1 MTRQRVE
8 LRRVIILQ
16 PRRRPHRLDQI
27 TQILRGVD
35 GEDTQHLG
43 RRRRADARDQ
53 GVRVITTPE
62 RGMQHSRHV
71 VIGRECSLAGQQ
83 PRIFDAFDACADVL
97 RPQPKAEIRA
107 CGLEGSLETASHGSR
122 PFFSVSRRILSSAMN
137 ACRPIRLNAFDM
149 ACVGHI
155 QHGMWTHP
163 RDHSSDYTSLD
174 HWVRL
179 ARMLEHGL
187 FDGLF
192 LADVLGAYDV
202 YGGNADASL
211 RAGVQIPL
219 LDPMALVPAMAYATT
234 HLGFGVTCNL
244 AYEPPFL
251 FARRMATLDHL
262 TRGRIGWNIVTGYLD
277 SAARAMGFSAQVE
290 HDDRYDLADEYLQVV
305 YALWE
310 GGWADEAML
319 RDRER
324 GIYTDPRRVH
334 PVRHHGRQF
343 DVDTIPLWEPS
354 PQRTPVLYQAGAS
367 DRGRIFAARHAEC
380 VFVNPSTKQNVR
392 RIVTDLRTRTAP
404 RPMLVFVG
412 ASVVTGRTERDS
424 HELLAEYRRH
434 ASVEGALAH
443 AAASLGIDFDRY
455 GMDEPIEAGATQ
467 AIRSNVEAIT
477 ASLGPGWSKRRLID
491 RFVLGSR
498 QPPIVGSPEQVA
510 DQLIGWVN
518 EADVDG
524 FNLSRTVVPEC
535 LESFIDL
542 VLPILQERGAYKR
555 DYASG
560 SYRQKLFGYGD
571 RLPDGHPAAAAR
583 WAGSAR

>member
-1 MTRQRVE
+1 
-8 LRRVIILQ
+8 
-16 PRRRPHRLDQI
+16 
-27 TQILRGVD
+27 
-35 GEDTQHLG
+35 
-43 RRRRADARDQ
+43 
-53 GVRVITTPE
+53 
-62 RGMQHSRHV
+62 
-71 VIGRECSLAGQQ
+71 
-83 PRIFDAFDACADVL
+83 
-97 RPQPKAEIRA
+97 
-107 CGLEGSLETASHGSR
+107 
-122 PFFSVSRRILSSAMN
+122 MN
-137 ACRPIRLNAFDM
+137 ACRPIQLNAFDM

-163 RDHSSDYTSLD
+163 RDHSADYTSLD
-174 HWVRL
+174 HWVDL
-179 ARMLEHGL
+179 AKMLERGL

-202 YGGNADASL
+202 YGGNANASL
-211 RAGVQIPL
+211 RRAVQIPL

-244 AYEPPFL
+244 AYETPFL

-277 SAARAMGFSAQVE
+277 SAARAMGFDAQME

-310 GGWADEAML
+310 GGWADDAVIC
-319 RDRER
+319 DRQR
-324 GIYTDPRRVH
+324 GIFTDPRRVC
-334 PVRHHGRQF
+334 PVR
-343 DVDTIPLWEPS
+343 
-354 PQRTPVLYQAGAS
+354 YQAGAS

-380 VFVNPSTKQNVR
+380 VFVNASTKQNVR
-392 RIVTDLRTRTAP
+392 RIVTDLRRRAAP

-412 ASVVTGRTERDS
+412 ASAVTGRTEKEA
-424 HELLAEYRRH
+424 HELLAEYRRQ

-443 AAASLGIDFDRY
+443 AAASLGIDFARY
-455 GMDEPIEAGATQ
+455 CMDEPIEAGDTQ

-510 DQLIGWVN
+510 DQLIAWVN

-524 FNLSRTVVPEC
+524 FNLS
-535 LESFIDL
+535 
-542 VLPILQERGAYKR
+542 
-555 DYASG
+555 
-560 SYRQKLFGYGD
+560 
-571 RLPDGHPAAAAR
+571 
-583 WAGSAR
+583 